1 MFENFDVK
9 EWASLKDY
17 STIKIGGKARWL
29 IFPKNALEVKKI
41 LKILKKN
48 DLKYFILGNG
58 SNTLFD
64 DNGYDGA
71 IISLKKLNKIEFD
84 ADCVYADAGVNLFVL
99 GQKLK
104 MQGLSGLEFC
114 HGIPA
119 SLGGFIYM
127 NGGCFGHEI
136 GEFVEEVL
144 VLRDDKIVTL
154 KKDQLKFSYRKSNLQ
169 DCVILKVL
177 LKLTQNSPEIVKENM
192 DNFYDKKKASQ
203 PCDLP
208 SLGSV
213 FKAVYGDKTIYV
225 SKMIDTLGL
234 KGVKIG
240 EAEISNKHAGFIVN
254 TGNATSKD
262 FKDLIALIQEEL
274 AKVNVYPE
282 LEIIMLEK

>member
-17 STIKIGGKARWL
+17 STIKIGGKARWML
-29 IFPKNALEVKKI
+29 FPKDLMEVQQI
-41 LKILKKN
+41 LKIVKYNNLKF
-48 DLKYFILGNG
+48 FILGNG

-64 DNGYDGA
+64 DNGYDGV

-84 ADCVYADAGVNLFVL
+84 GDCVYSDAGVNLFVL

-104 MQGLSGLEFC
+104 MHGLSGLEFC

-119 SLGGFIYM
+119 SLGGFVYM

-144 VLRDDKIVTL
+144 VLKDDKIITL

-192 DNFYDKKKASQ
+192 DNYYDKKKASQ

-208 SLGSV
+208 SLGSI

-262 FKDLIALIQEEL
+262 FKDLIALIQKEL

-282 LEIIMLEK
+282 LEIIMLER

>member
-48 DLKYFILGNG
+48 NLKYFILGNG

-64 DNGYDGA
+64 DNGYDGV

-84 ADCVYADAGVNLFVL
+84 GDCVYSDAGVNLFVL

-104 MQGLSGLEFC
+104 MHGLSGLEFC

-119 SLGGFIYM
+119 SLGGFVYM

-144 VLRDDKIVTL
+144 VLRDDKIITL

-192 DNFYDKKKASQ
+192 DNYYDKKKASQ

-208 SLGSV
+208 SLGSI

-262 FKDLIALIQEEL
+262 FKDLIALIQKEL

>member
-17 STIKIGGKARWL
+17 STIKIGGKARWMV
-29 IFPKNALEVKKI
+29 FPKDFIEVQQI
-41 LKILKKN
+41 LKIVKNNNLKF
-48 DLKYFILGNG
+48 FILGNG

-64 DNGYDGA
+64 DDGFDGV
-71 IISLKKLNKIEFD
+71 IISLKKLNKIEFKD
-84 ADCVYADAGVNLFVL
+84 NYVDVDAGINLFAL

-114 HGIPA
+114 YGIPA
-119 SLGGFIYM
+119 SLGGFVYM

-136 GEFVEEVL
+136 GELVEEVL
-144 VLRDDKIVTL
+144 VLKDDKLLVL
-154 KKDQLKFSYRKSNLQ
+154 KKENLKFSYRKSNLQ
-169 DCVILKVL
+169 DCVILKVKMK
-177 LKLTQNSPEIVKENM
+177 LKPEQSEIVEENM
-192 DNFYDKKKASQ
+192 NFFFNKKKETQ

-213 FKAVYGDKTIYV
+213 FKAVYGEKTIYV

-240 EAEISNKHAGFIVN
+240 EAEISKKHAGFIVN
-254 TGNATSKD
+254 TGNATCKD
-262 FKDLIALIQEEL
+262 FKKLVELIKTEL
-274 AKVNVYPE
+274 AKENVYPE
-282 LEIIMLEK
+282 LEIIMLDK